1 MLYRLLGYVKG
12 SVSLGVLGTVSGT
25 EAIPRLNLFADADL
39 AGDPLTMKSH
49 SGHFVLIEDD
59 EGTSFPIL
67 WGAKKLAC
75 VSRSTTEA
83 EIVSAAL
90 LVFDDGIPIKTVM
103 ELVLG
108 HEVEAV
114 LREDNN
120 AVLLFW
126 LSSKTGIVLS

>member
-1 MLYRLLGYVKG
+1 M
-12 SVSLGVLGTVSGT
+12 
-25 EAIPRLNLFADADL
+25 
-39 AGDPLTMKSH
+39 
-49 SGHFVLIEDD
+49 
-59 EGTSFPIL
+59 
-67 WGAKKLAC
+67 
-75 VSRSTTEA
+75 SRSTTEA